1 MTWLFCSLVTL
12 LPAAG
17 PPGCSPAML
26 VTQLDS
32 EAFAERQAAERGL
45 RGWGVAAL
53 PALEAALDLPDLEQ
67 RRRVQRLLR
76 QLREEQAAVALKQ
89 LHRGQMPERLGLWNH
104 FRRMV
109 GTSPAAR
116 DTFVLMYTQAG
127 PAFEDL
133 DLALRRR
140 EWGEA
145 QNLANEI
152 ITRALPS
159 QRWGFREIGKRR
171 SRKEHYSLLAALFV
185 CRLPSI
191 QMRLETDQRLLIAM
205 LENEEISMICL
216 KKDDAA
222 HVLQMLLFHWSTA
235 PRRESPGMDPMLML
249 VAMEVREP
257 GLELARKRLRGD
269 ATPREKA
276 VAASYLGWH
285 GQASDAALIL
295 PLLKDRQFYR
305 TDLPAVQNRDV
316 ALAALR
322 QLTKA
327 DLGTAL
333 RASKRPSVVT
343 EYVYTISEGKTLTV
357 VVPRLDPPIFNNDTE
372 REAAFAAWRKWVA
385 AHPDKL
391 RDAPPREK
399 EGP

>member
-1 MTWLFCSLVTL
+1 MTWFLCSLVML
-12 LPAAG
+12 VPAVA
-17 PPGCSPAML
+17 PPGTSPAGL
-26 VTQLDS
+26 VAQLDS
-32 EAFAERQAAERGL
+32 EDFTQRQAAERGL

-53 PALEAALDLPDLEQ
+53 PALEASLDLPDLEQ

-76 QLREEQAAVALKQ
+76 EMRDEQAAIALKQ

-109 GTSPAAR
+109 GTSSAAR
-116 DTFVLMYTQAG
+116 DTFVLLYTHAG
-127 PAFEDL
+127 PSFEDL

-140 EWGEA
+140 EWREA
-145 QNLANEI
+145 QRLADEI
-152 ITRALPS
+152 IVRALPP
-159 QRWGFREIGKRR
+159 QRWGFRELGKRR
-171 SRKEHYSLLAALFV
+171 SRKEHFSLLAALFV
-185 CRLPSI
+185 CRLPAI
-191 QMRLETDQRLLIAM
+191 QMNRVVDQRLLIAM

-216 KKDDAA
+216 KNDDTA
-222 HVLQMLLFHWSTA
+222 HVLQMLLYHWATA
-235 PRRESPGMDPMLML
+235 SRSESPGMDPMLML

-257 GLELARKRLRGD
+257 GLELARKRLCGE

-285 GQASDAALIL
+285 GQASDVPLLL

-343 EYVYTISEGKTLTV
+343 EYTYMIGEGKTLTV
-357 VVPRLDPPIFNNDTE
+357 VVPRMDPPIFNNDTE
-372 REAAFAAWRKWVA
+372 REAAFAAWDKWVA
-385 AHPDKL
+385 AHPDKV
-391 RDAPPREK
+391 R
-399 EGP
+399 